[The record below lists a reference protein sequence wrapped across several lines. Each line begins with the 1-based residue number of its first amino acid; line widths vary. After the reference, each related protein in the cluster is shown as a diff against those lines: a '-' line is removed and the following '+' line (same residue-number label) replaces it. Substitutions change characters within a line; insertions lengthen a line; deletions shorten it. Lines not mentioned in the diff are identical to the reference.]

1 MSLFNKYYI
10 RENPYISP
18 HFSSGKVRIPFP
30 PLTGNLDLA
39 KKIFRMVGSNF
50 LWVATGQ
57 VQLLIIMEL
66 CGRNVTRLT

>member
-30 PLTGNLDLA
+30 PLTGNLDLT
-39 KKIFRMVGSNF
+39 KKIFRMVGSSF

-57 VQLLIIMEL
+57 VQFLIIMEL

>member
-10 RENPYISP
+10 RENPYICP
-18 HFSSGKVRIPFP
+18 HFSSGKVRMPFP
-30 PLTGNLDLA
+30 PLTDNLGLA
-39 KKIFRMVGSNF
+39 KKIFRMVGSSF

-57 VQLLIIMEL
+57 VQFLIIMEL